1 MKKLLFFRISPISP
15 IRLIKNLAVLL
26 CGLSMAVLSSCD
38 DWLDTEN
45 ERIVPAHDELT
56 DISALRAATAGL
68 YAQPWYYFMKQRF
81 ISLGDARANNLYISN
96 STLGEVNA
104 QATLN
109 EEKQNASIQYSWA
122 SLYNVVT
129 QAGYIVNDYAPYCI
143 EQGVC
148 TTAEANACIGE
159 ARFMRALA
167 YWYLAMYWHDVPI
180 VHDPVTQSP
189 SARANSFEDV
199 LQYAICEAEYASK
212 WLPVTPIA
220 RGRVSQVSA
229 WALLSRLYL
238 TAAAWAKG
246 DHFSEG
252 FCERVLDPYYEKDIE
267 YGAKYSL
274 TEFYYAKAA
283 LAARKAIEM
292 APNGGYALM
301 DDYEEMFRVQN
312 NNCQEVLFAIQTVAS
327 STSYG
332 LGNELQGMFCYDR
345 CISKNYGMTYFNW
358 AGYDFVLLA
367 KERGGLSRTRGNIM
381 PHGMTYSYL
390 YHEQDT
396 CRSKGETWTVNRNSW
411 DPVAVKKQVVGGP
424 LGTDNIAIQGNSGF
438 CTPMLR
444 LSEVYLNLAEALMGL
459 YGEETTTNPRML
471 EPVNTV
477 RRRAYKTELA
487 LDTYPGD
494 YTRLSLDSLLL
505 ERRLEFFAEG
515 LFWTDIV
522 RRSFMGDTH
531 LKRML
536 DYQNGHLADLEDD
549 PLMGCHRLYKYSYKK
564 DSDTNRIGTPS
575 LSTNASDGSYIIIQ
589 PSRECVHNVP
599 DGSWCH
605 AQDLGTSENLW
616 SMIYPPTEVMQD
628 PELVKEPVSYD
639 FSDII
644 LHKYDYRY
652 EEEVSE

>member
-1 MKKLLFFRISPISP
+1 MITKITRTLLI
-15 IRLIKNLAVLL
+15 
-26 CGLSMAVLSSCD
+26 GLSFSLTLTSCD
-38 DWLDTEN
+38 SYLDTTN

-56 DISALRAATAGL
+56 DGDALRAATAGL

-81 ISLGDARANNLYISN
+81 ISLGDARANNFYISN

-129 QAGYIVNDYAPYCI
+129 QACYIINDYVPYCI
-143 EQGVC
+143 ENGVC
-148 TTAEANACIGE
+148 SESDANACAGE

-180 VHDPVTQSP
+180 VDDPVTTSP
-189 SARANSFEDV
+189 TAYANSFEDV
-199 LQYAICEAEYASK
+199 IQYAVCDAEYAVK
-212 WLPVTPIA
+212 WLPVAPLA

-246 DHFSEG
+246 DHFTPAFKTS
-252 FCERVLDPYYEKDIE
+252 VLDAYYEGDIE
-267 YGAKYSL
+267 YGAKVNL

-283 LAARKAIEM
+283 LAARNALEL
-292 APNGGYALM
+292 APEGGYSLM
-301 DDYEEMFRVQN
+301 DDYEQLFRVQN

-345 CISKNYGMTYFNW
+345 CINKNYGMTYFNW
-358 AGYDFVLLA
+358 ASYDLVLLSQQ
-367 KERGGLSRTRGNIM
+367 RGGLSRSRGNIM
-381 PHGMTYSYL
+381 PHGMTYDYL
-390 YHEQDT
+390 FHEQDT
-396 CRSKGETWTVNRNSW
+396 CRTKGTPWTVNRNSW
-411 DPVAVKKQVVGGP
+411 DPVAIKKQVVGGP
-424 LGTDNIAIQGNSGF
+424 LATDNIAIQGNSGF

-459 YGEETTTNPRML
+459 YGEEETTNPRIL
-471 EPVNTV
+471 GPVNTV
-477 RRRAYKTELA
+477 RQRAYKSEIA

-494 YTRLSLDSLLL
+494 YTRLNLDSLLL

-522 RRSFMGDTH
+522 RRSFMGDSH
-531 LKRML
+531 LQRMI
-536 DYQNGHLADLEDD
+536 DYQNNRIAELEDN

-564 DSDTNRIGTPS
+564 DDDLNKLGTPT
-575 LSTNASDGSYIIIQ
+575 LSTNAADGSYIVIQ
-589 PSRECVHNVP
+589 PSRECVHRVP
-599 DGSWCH
+599 EGSYCH
-605 AQDLGTSENLW
+605 SQALGVSDNLW

-628 PELVKEPVSYD
+628 AHLLEAPVSYD
-639 FSDII
+639 FTTII
-644 LHKYDYRY
+644 QNKYSYRY
-652 EEEVSE
+652 DEANQ